1 MKADAVFEGGG
12 VRGIAFT
19 GAIEA
24 MEESN
29 VEWQRLAGTSAGSL
43 IAALLASGYKSGEI
57 RKELQNMDY
66 AKFRGKTIINR
77 IPLIGNLIE
86 LMIHLGFYKNDYLEK
101 WVYGLL
107 REKGIETFADLPADK
122 LKIIAS
128 DISNGQMPVLPDDLP
143 RYGMQP
149 S

>member
-1 MKADAVFEGGG
+1 
-12 VRGIAFT
+12 
-19 GAIEA
+19 

-29 VEWQRLAGTSAGSL
+29 VEWQRLAGTSAGAL

-86 LMIHLGFYKNDYLEK
+86 LMVHLGFIKMIIWKNGCTVCCVKKESKRLQIC
-101 WVYGLL
+101 LQ
-107 REKGIETFADLPADK
+107 
-122 LKIIAS
+122 
-128 DISNGQMPVLPDDLP
+128 IS
-143 RYGMQP
+143 
-149 S
+149 